1 MKELWFLQL
10 YFLFYFLLIQSLNI
24 LLLTAPISCPH
35 PTGEVVVCDVCISRE
50 DSKRVLFYELI
61 SQKRFNSSFTE
72 FVQYFSDVL
81 SGKINSSTLEKLDKL
96 EYFLKN
102 VNIGGSLRDYHNL
115 ENDPKRILIVSTNAQ
130 RCKEN
135 AQRLEEE
142 GEGPIFCVPTE
153 MDPRLPPYYDLT
165 SGIGIDKV
173 LKIRKGVYCM
183 IRVNELSRGLI
194 KGQIIQ
200 IIDIKVDENNND
212 VTEISAIK
220 IDDNNQL
227 ICLEKMDIQ
236 TDYHD
241 TNDEG
246 GSFNR

>member
-1 MKELWFLQL
+1 
-10 YFLFYFLLIQSLNI
+10 
-24 LLLTAPISCPH
+24 
-35 PTGEVVVCDVCISRE
+35 
-50 DSKRVLFYELI
+50 
-61 SQKRFNSSFTE
+61 
-72 FVQYFSDVL
+72 
-81 SGKINSSTLEKLDKL
+81 
-96 EYFLKN
+96 
-102 VNIGGSLRDYHNL
+102 
-115 ENDPKRILIVSTNAQ
+115 
-130 RCKEN
+130 
-135 AQRLEEE
+135 
-142 GEGPIFCVPTE
+142 

-200 IIDIKVDENNND
+200 IIDIKVDENND

-241 TNDEG
+241 NNDQEDPLTVRQFPITLSYSLTAHSAQG
-246 GSFNR
+246 KTLDCNVGIQLQHYDNTIPINSYFVAITRVRDARQLYMNVHPVYWLYYPFMKIKSVEDVVQMRKKLDTTTTTTPILIEYVKNFKMKKILDDDDDDDNPLQDINEIIKKICQTK